1 MKLIQSRALGSG
13 PSLVDF
19 ESEMSYFLL
28 AQFPRLRSM
37 TNRTHTR
44 RQRVTRER
52 KTNGVQLLH
61 EPNQHLSD
69 FPKELEEEEH
79 LDLSVVVP
87 LLNEGESLAELS
99 AALRQ
104 VLEGMKLK
112 YEMIFVDDGSTDNSF
127 RILQEMHEL
136 HGQVKAIRFR
146 KNFGKSAALSAGFQA
161 ARGEIVVTMD
171 ADLQDDPEEIP
182 PLVEK
187 LGEGYDLVSGWKKKR
202 YDPLSKTIPSRF
214 FNFVTA
220 KLTGIRLHDF
230 NCGLKVYR
238 AELAKGLNIYGEL
251 HRYVPVLAHW
261 AGFQVG
267 EIAVR
272 HHPRKYGKTK
282 FGLGRF
288 WKGFLDLLTVLFT
301 TRYIQRPL
309 HLFGVWGLVSFL
321 VGLVI
326 DVYLSIEWL
335 LGRTAISNRPL
346 FLLGIALIIVGVQF
360 VSFGLLGEM
369 ITKTQQPSREYA
381 IREVLQ

>member
-1 MKLIQSRALGSG
+1 MKLTSPCPVGSG

-19 ESEMSYFLL
+19 ECEISYFLL
-28 AQFPRLRSM
+28 TQSPHLMSM
-37 TNRTHTR
+37 ANRTHIH
-44 RQRVTRER
+44 RQRSVRGR
-52 KTNGVQLLH
+52 KSSEVQLLH
-61 EPNQHLSD
+61 KPNEQLSD
-69 FPKELEEEEH
+69 FSKELEEEEH
-79 LDLSVVVP
+79 LDLSVVIP
-87 LLNEGESLAELS
+87 LLDEAESLAELS

-112 YEMIFVDDGSTDNSF
+112 YEVIFVDDGSTDNSF
-127 RILQEMHEL
+127 KILQEMHEL

-182 PLVEK
+182 QLVEK
-187 LGEGYDLVSGWKKKR
+187 LNEGYDLVSGWKKKR

-220 KLTGIRLHDF
+220 KMTGIRLHDF

-238 AELAKGLNIYGEL
+238 AELAKELNIYGEL

-309 HLFGVWGLVSFL
+309 HLFGVWGLISFL

-369 ITKTQQPSREYA
+369 ITKTQQTSREYA
-381 IREVLQ
+381 IREVLR

>member
-1 MKLIQSRALGSG
+1 
-13 PSLVDF
+13 
-19 ESEMSYFLL
+19 MSM
-28 AQFPRLRSM
+28 A
-37 TNRTHTR
+37 NRTHTH
-44 RQRVTRER
+44 RQRAPRER
-52 KTNGVQLLH
+52 KHDGVPFLH
-61 EPNQHLSD
+61 ELNHDQSSR
-69 FPKELEEEEH
+69 PKELGEEH

-87 LLNEGESLAELS
+87 LLNEAESLAELS

-112 YEMIFVDDGSTDNSF
+112 YEMIFVDDGSTDTSF
-127 RILQEMHEL
+127 KILQEMHEL
-136 HGQVKAIRFR
+136 HRQVKVIRFR
-146 KNFGKSAALSAGFQA
+146 RNFGKSAALSAGFQA
-161 ARGEIVVTMD
+161 ARGKTVVTMD

-182 PLVEK
+182 LLVEK
-187 LGEGYDLVSGWKKKR
+187 LDEGYDLVSGWKKKR

-220 KLTGIRLHDF
+220 KLTGIKLHDF

-238 AELAKGLNIYGEL
+238 AELAKELSIYGEL

-267 EIAVR
+267 EIVVR

-288 WKGFLDLLTVLFT
+288 WRGFLDLLTVLFT

-309 HLFGVWGLVSFL
+309 HLFGVWGLISFL

-369 ITKTQQPSREYA
+369 ITKTQRTSREYA
-381 IREVLQ
+381 IREILR

>member
-1 MKLIQSRALGSG
+1 MANRAH
-13 PSLVDF
+13 
-19 ESEMSYFLL
+19 
-28 AQFPRLRSM
+28 
-37 TNRTHTR
+37 TH
-44 RQRVTRER
+44 RQRVARKR
-52 KTNGVQLLH
+52 KTDGVQLLH
-61 EPNQHLSD
+61 EPSQHPSD
-69 FPKELEEEEH
+69 FSKELEEEH

-87 LLNEGESLAELS
+87 LFNEAESLAELS

-104 VLEGMKLK
+104 VLEEMKLK

-187 LGEGYDLVSGWKKKR
+187 LNEGYDLVSGWKKKR

-238 AELAKGLNIYGEL
+238 AELAKELNIYGEL

-369 ITKTQQPSREYA
+369 ITKTQQTSREYA
-381 IREVLQ
+381 IREILQ